1 MSPARRLLAGVLAA
15 GALLTAGCAQSV
27 DPIERL
33 GRKAAQRMSP
43 HAPLPAPAPAPAPS
57 GRAPALPGGP
67 PAERSALR
75 LPVVHRPG
83 AGRPATAPGSARRPA
98 CVRSDERSPVRP
110 PVRRRPPRREGD
122 RTGARGRMPHV
133 PPSPSPRARHC
144 PRPYDRPYGRPSAGP
159 YDDRPGA
166 TYAICQGA
174 THSGAKPSGG
184 TYSGATYRGRGA
196 GRDTPGEGPHT
207 PPHRRTLALRLTE
220 C

>member
-67 PAERSALR
+67 SAERSAVR
-75 LPVVHRPG
+75 LPVVHRPW
-83 AGRPATAPGSARRPA
+83 AGRPATAPGAGRRPA
-98 CVRSDERSPVRP
+98 CDRADERSPVRP
-110 PVRRRPPRREGD
+110 PVRGRPARREGD
-122 RTGARGRMPHV
+122 RTGARGRMPHAPPS

-144 PRPYDRPYGRPSAGP
+144 PRPYGRPSVGP
-159 YDDRPGA
+159 YDGDRPGA
-166 TYAICQGA
+166 TYTTCQGA
-174 THSGAKPSGG
+174 THSGG
-184 TYSGATYRGRGA
+184 TYPGATYRGRRA
-196 GRDTPGEGPHT
+196 GRDTPGERPHT